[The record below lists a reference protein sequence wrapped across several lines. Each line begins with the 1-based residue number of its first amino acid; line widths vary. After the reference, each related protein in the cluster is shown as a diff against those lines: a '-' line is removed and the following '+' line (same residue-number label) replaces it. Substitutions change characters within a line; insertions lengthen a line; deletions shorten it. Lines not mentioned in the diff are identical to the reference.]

1 MPSIQYEI
9 CVTSDLTNLTEV
21 GAFVS
26 ERARHVGMTED
37 QVFQIQLAVD
47 EACTNS
53 MVHAYQG
60 DDAGEVRVCC
70 YSEGQDFVIEVV
82 DQGQVFDPK
91 AVPEPDLNSRL
102 EDRDVGGLGLYF
114 MRKLMDSVSFA
125 TPEGGG
131 NQVVMRKHID
141 QPATQ

>member
-70 YSEGQDFVIEVV
+70 YRERQDFVIEVV
-82 DQGQVFDPK
+82 DQGQVFDPES
-91 AVPEPDLNSRL
+91 VPEPDLNSPL

-125 TPEGGG
+125 APQSGG
-131 NQVVMRKHID
+131 NQVVMRKHING
-141 QPATQ
+141 PTTR